1 MKYLTYFLTF
11 FAYVAIHTM
20 RMSYSFV
27 KPSFEKEFHLDHLF
41 LGLFD
46 GLVYLSLGI
55 GFFMR
60 YLLEGKMAPTLAYLV
75 FGSIASVGY
84 CIIPVLSLAD
94 ENKISIE
101 SSFILQYG
109 LPGLGL
115 IMFGFCQ
122 FSAWPVLLFLVNQH
136 FDLEK

>member
-1 MKYLTYFLTF
+1 
-11 FAYVAIHTM
+11 
-20 RMSYSFV
+20 MSYSFV

-75 FGSIASVGY
+75 FGALASIGY
-84 CIIPVLSLAD
+84 CVIPVLSL
-94 ENKISIE
+94 IS
-101 SSFILQYG
+101 
-109 LPGLGL
+109 
-115 IMFGFCQ
+115 
-122 FSAWPVLLFLVNQH
+122 
-136 FDLEK
+136 